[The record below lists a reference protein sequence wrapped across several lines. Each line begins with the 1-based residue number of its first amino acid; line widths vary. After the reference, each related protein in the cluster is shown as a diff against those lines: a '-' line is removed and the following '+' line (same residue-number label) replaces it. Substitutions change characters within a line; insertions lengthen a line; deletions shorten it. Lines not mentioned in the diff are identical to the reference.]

1 MPNAEVAAMLNRV
14 ADLLEIK
21 GENFFKIRAYREAV
35 RQMDNL
41 TTEVEELIRDGRLTD
56 VPGIGEAIEKKIV
69 EFVTTGQ
76 LEFLSRLETEVPP
89 ALLELTRVPGLGP
102 RTAKDIYDA
111 LGIVSL
117 DALEE
122 AARDHRLQ
130 ALPRIKA
137 KTEENILKGIGM
149 LKRTEGR
156 TYFPEALML
165 AESFLTTL
173 RGSPGVIRAEIAG
186 SLRRA
191 RETIG
196 DLDLLVAT
204 EDPESMCR
212 SFARLPQVAD
222 VIAQGATKTSI
233 RVRSGMQVDL
243 RAVKPESF
251 GAAWQY
257 FTGSQAHNVQLRGR
271 SERMGKLKINEY
283 GVFTE
288 DGRRIAGETEESVY
302 EAVGCS
308 WIPPELREGWGEIEA
323 AAHGPLPALVTEAD
337 LRGDLHTH
345 SNWSD
350 GRNEIAVMARAARE
364 RGRSYIAMTDHTQSL
379 TIAGGLTPDRF
390 KARALEIDRVNA
402 ELAGF
407 RVLNG
412 AEVDILPDGSLDLP
426 DDCLASLEVV
436 VASVHTAL
444 DQPRDV
450 ITQRVLNAMRSPH
463 VDLLAH
469 PTSRRLDRRGETSL
483 DIDAVI
489 AEAVRTGTA
498 LEINSSPMRLDLN
511 DSWARRAREAGAVLA
526 IDTDAHYPMEYDSAR
541 FGCAIAR
548 RAGLTADLVLN
559 TRDVA
564 GVLAHCEA
572 KRARAAVYFR

>member
-1 MPNAEVAAMLNRV
+1 MSNAEVAAMLNRI

-21 GENFFKIRAYREAV
+21 GENFFKVRAYREAV
-35 RQMDNL
+35 RQLDNL
-41 TTEVEELIRDGRLTD
+41 TTEVETLIRDGRLTE

-69 EFVTTGQ
+69 EYVTAGQ
-76 LEFLSRLETEVPP
+76 LEFLTRLEAEVPP
-89 ALLELTRVPGLGP
+89 ALIELTRVPGLGP

-111 LGIVSL
+111 LGILGL

-130 ALPRIKA
+130 RLPGIKA

-156 TYFPEALML
+156 IYFPEAWML
-165 AESFLTTL
+165 AESFLQTL
-173 RGSPGVIRAEIAG
+173 RDLPGVIRAEVAG

-191 RETIG
+191 RETVG
-196 DLDLLVAT
+196 DLDLLISSA
-204 EDPESMCR
+204 DPASMCR
-212 SFARLPQVAD
+212 NFALLPQAAEV
-222 VIAQGATKTSI
+222 VAQGETKTSI

-271 SERMGKLKINEY
+271 SERLGRLKINEY

-288 DGRRIAGETEESVY
+288 EGRSIAGETEEEVY
-302 EAVGCS
+302 AAVGCAF
-308 WIPPELREGWGEIEA
+308 IPPELREGRGEIEA
-323 AAHGPLPALVTEAD
+323 AAAGPIPELVRLED
-337 LRGDLHTH
+337 LLGDLHTH

-350 GRNEIAVMARAARE
+350 GRNEIEVMARAAME
-364 RGRSYIAMTDHTQSL
+364 RGRSYIALTDHSQSL
-379 TIAGGLTPDRF
+379 TIAGGLSPERF
-390 KARALEIDRVNA
+390 KARALEIDRVNSR
-402 ELAGF
+402 LTGF
-407 RVLNG
+407 RVLSG
-412 AEVDILPDGSLDLP
+412 AEVDILPDGRLDLP
-426 DDCLASLEVV
+426 DECLESLEVV

-450 ITQRVLNAMRSPH
+450 ITRRVIDAMRSPH
-463 VDLLAH
+463 VDVIAH
-469 PTSRRLDRRGETSL
+469 PTSRRLDRRGETNL

-511 DSWARRAREAGAVLA
+511 DSWARRAREAGAMLA
-526 IDTDAHYPMEYDSAR
+526 IDTDAHYPVEFDAAR

-548 RAGLTADLVLN
+548 RAGVTPEGVLN
-559 TRDVA
+559 TRNA
-564 GVLAHCEA
+564 EGVLGHCRG
-572 KRARAAVYFR
+572 KGARETSHLR